1 MKPEAGR
8 ARAEDIAAFLAKFD
22 DVEEAIDAIRD
33 FAQPAVSAGLVDL
46 PDIKPYPMTAKLL
59 SPAAATPPA
68 NKPGEPAA
76 SLPLAKNSEKPASLP
91 KDPANQSDIAP
102 AYSKHHIAV
111 ADLAKSYRVG
121 RQTIPALDGVSLD
134 IFAGEFVAITGASG
148 SGKSTLLQLIGGLDK
163 PSAGQI
169 LINDQPLSRLSDRQL
184 SRFRSREIGFVFQS
198 FYLQPFLTL
207 SANLEIPA
215 MFARIKPKQRRARAQ
230 ELAELVG
237 LADRMHHLPRE
248 LSGGQIQRAAIARAL
263 FNRPNI
269 VLADEPTG
277 NLDSANSDRIID
289 LFHQIRRELGTT
301 VVIVTH
307 NPDIAAAADREIRL
321 KDGRIADA

>member
-1 MKPEAGR
+1 MKPEVGK
-8 ARAEDIAAFLAKFD
+8 ARDEDVAAFLAKFD
-22 DVEEAIDAIRD
+22 DVEEAIDAIRS

-46 PDIKPYPMTAKLL
+46 PPTAK
-59 SPAAATPPA
+59 SNSAAKVMTPSAAAPERS
-68 NKPGEPAA
+68 GRC
-76 SLPLAKNSEKPASLP
+76 
-91 KDPANQSDIAP
+91 
-102 AYSKHHIAV
+102 HIAV
-111 ADLAKSYRVG
+111 TDLAKSYRVG

-163 PSAGQI
+163 PSTGQI

-215 MFARIKPKQRRARAQ
+215 MFARVKPKQRRARAQ

-269 VLADEPTG
+269 LLADEPTG

>member
-1 MKPEAGR
+1 MCD
-8 ARAEDIAAFLAKFD
+8 EDVAAFLAKFD
-22 DVEEAIDAIRD
+22 DVEEAIDAIRN

-46 PDIKPYPMTAKLL
+46 PPAAKSDSAAKVMTP
-59 SPAAATPPA
+59 PAAA
-68 NKPGEPAA
+68 
-76 SLPLAKNSEKPASLP
+76 P
-91 KDPANQSDIAP
+91 KRSGRC
-102 AYSKHHIAV
+102 HIAV
-111 ADLAKSYRVG
+111 TDLAKSYRVG

-215 MFARIKPKQRRARAQ
+215 MFARVKPKQRRARVQ

-269 VLADEPTG
+269 LLADEPTG

-289 LFHQIRRELGTT
+289 LFHQIRRDLGTT

-307 NPDIAAAADREIRL
+307 NPDIAATADREIRL

>member
-1 MKPEAGR
+1 MKPEVGKV
-8 ARAEDIAAFLAKFD
+8 RAEDIAAFLAKFD
-22 DVEEAIDAIRD
+22 DVEEAIDAIRN

-46 PDIKPYPMTAKLL
+46 PPAAKSDSAAKVMTP
-59 SPAAATPPA
+59 PAAA
-68 NKPGEPAA
+68 
-76 SLPLAKNSEKPASLP
+76 P
-91 KDPANQSDIAP
+91 KRSGRC
-102 AYSKHHIAV
+102 HIAV
-111 ADLAKSYRVG
+111 TDLAKSYRVG

-163 PSAGQI
+163 PSTGQI

-215 MFARIKPKQRRARAQ
+215 MFARVKPKQRRARAQ

-269 VLADEPTG
+269 LLADEPTG

>member
-1 MKPEAGR
+1 MKPEVGR
-8 ARAEDIAAFLAKFD
+8 VRDEDVAAFLAKFD
-22 DVEEAIDAIRD
+22 DVEKAIDAIRG

-46 PDIKPYPMTAKLL
+46 P
-59 SPAAATPPA
+59 PAAKSDSAAKVMTPS
-68 NKPGEPAA
+68 AA
-76 SLPLAKNSEKPASLP
+76 
-91 KDPANQSDIAP
+91 AP
-102 AYSKHHIAV
+102 ERSSRCHIAV
-111 ADLAKSYRVG
+111 TDLAKSYRVG

-163 PSAGQI
+163 PSTGQI

-215 MFARIKPKQRRARAQ
+215 MFARVKPKQRRTRAQ

-263 FNRPNI
+263 FNCPNI
-269 VLADEPTG
+269 LLADEPTG

-289 LFHQIRRELGTT
+289 LFNQIRRELGTT

>member
-1 MKPEAGR
+1 MKPEVGK

-22 DVEEAIDAIRD
+22 DVEEAIDAIRG

-46 PDIKPYPMTAKLL
+46 PPTAK
-59 SPAAATPPA
+59 SNPVAKAMTPPAAAPERS
-68 NKPGEPAA
+68 GRC
-76 SLPLAKNSEKPASLP
+76 
-91 KDPANQSDIAP
+91 
-102 AYSKHHIAV
+102 HIA
-111 ADLAKSYRVG
+111 ATDLAKSYRVG
-121 RQTIPALDGVSLD
+121 RQTIPALGGVSLD

-215 MFARIKPKQRRARAQ
+215 MFARVKPKQRRARAQ

-269 VLADEPTG
+269 LLADEPTG

>member
-1 MKPEAGR
+1 M
-8 ARAEDIAAFLAKFD
+8 RAEDIAAFLAKFD
-22 DVEEAIDAIRD
+22 DVEEAIDAIRG

-46 PDIKPYPMTAKLL
+46 PPTAKPDPAAKVMKP
-59 SPAAATPPA
+59 PAAAPERS
-68 NKPGEPAA
+68 GRC
-76 SLPLAKNSEKPASLP
+76 
-91 KDPANQSDIAP
+91 
-102 AYSKHHIAV
+102 HIAV
-111 ADLAKSYRVG
+111 TNLAKSYRVG
-121 RQTIPALDGVSLD
+121 RQTIPALGGVSLD

-163 PSAGQI
+163 PSTGQI

-215 MFARIKPKQRRARAQ
+215 MFARVKPKQRRARAQ

-269 VLADEPTG
+269 LLADEPTG

>member
-1 MKPEAGR
+1 MKPEVGKV
-8 ARAEDIAAFLAKFD
+8 RAEDIAAFLAKFD
-22 DVEEAIDAIRD
+22 DVEEAIDAIRG

-46 PDIKPYPMTAKLL
+46 PPAAKSNSAAKVMTP
-59 SPAAATPPA
+59 PAAAPERS
-68 NKPGEPAA
+68 GRC
-76 SLPLAKNSEKPASLP
+76 
-91 KDPANQSDIAP
+91 
-102 AYSKHHIAV
+102 HIAV
-111 ADLAKSYRVG
+111 TDLAKSYRVG
-121 RQTIPALDGVSLD
+121 RQTIPALGGVSLD

-215 MFARIKPKQRRARAQ
+215 MFARVKPKQRRARAQ

-269 VLADEPTG
+269 LLADEPTG

>member
-1 MKPEAGR
+1 MKPEVGK

-22 DVEEAIDAIRD
+22 DVDEAIDAIRN

-46 PDIKPYPMTAKLL
+46 PPTTKSDPTTKAITP
-59 SPAAATPPA
+59 PAAAPER
-68 NKPGEPAA
+68 PGRC
-76 SLPLAKNSEKPASLP
+76 
-91 KDPANQSDIAP
+91 
-102 AYSKHHIAV
+102 HITV
-111 ADLAKSYRVG
+111 TDLAKSYRVG
-121 RQTIPALDGVSLD
+121 RQTIPALGGISLD
-134 IFAGEFVAITGASG
+134 IFAGEFIAITGASG

-184 SRFRSREIGFVFQS
+184 SRFRSREIGFIFQS

-215 MFARIKPKQRRARAQ
+215 MFARVKPKQRRARAQ

-269 VLADEPTG
+269 LLADEPTG

-289 LFHQIRRELGTT
+289 LFHQIRRDLGTT

>member
-1 MKPEAGR
+1 MKPEVGK

-22 DVEEAIDAIRD
+22 DVEEAIDAIRG

-46 PDIKPYPMTAKLL
+46 TPTAK
-59 SPAAATPPA
+59 SSPTAKAMTPPAAAPERS
-68 NKPGEPAA
+68 GRC
-76 SLPLAKNSEKPASLP
+76 
-91 KDPANQSDIAP
+91 
-102 AYSKHHIAV
+102 HIAV
-111 ADLAKSYRVG
+111 TDLAKSYRVG
-121 RQTIPALDGVSLD
+121 RQTIPALGGVSLD

-163 PSAGQI
+163 PSTGQI

-215 MFARIKPKQRRARAQ
+215 MFARVKPKQRRARAQ

-269 VLADEPTG
+269 LLADEPTG

>member
-1 MKPEAGR
+1 M
-8 ARAEDIAAFLAKFD
+8 RAEDIAAFLAKFD
-22 DVEEAIDAIRD
+22 DVDEAIDAIRN

-46 PDIKPYPMTAKLL
+46 PPTTRSDPTTKAITP
-59 SPAAATPPA
+59 PAAAPER
-68 NKPGEPAA
+68 PGCC
-76 SLPLAKNSEKPASLP
+76 
-91 KDPANQSDIAP
+91 
-102 AYSKHHIAV
+102 HIAV
-111 ADLAKSYRVG
+111 TDLAKSYRVG
-121 RQTIPALDGVSLD
+121 RQTIPALGGVSLD

-184 SRFRSREIGFVFQS
+184 SRFRSREIGFIFQS

-215 MFARIKPKQRRARAQ
+215 MFARVKPKQRRARAQ

-269 VLADEPTG
+269 LLADEPTG

>member
-8 ARAEDIAAFLAKFD
+8 ARTEDIAAFLAKFD

-46 PDIKPYPMTAKLL
+46 PDIKPYPMAAKLL

-111 ADLAKSYRVG
+111 ADLAKSYCVG
-121 RQTIPALDGVSLD
+121 RQIIPALEGINLD
-134 IFAGEFVAITGASG
+134 IFTSEFVAITGASG

-163 PSAGQI
+163 PSTGQI

-215 MFARIKPKQRRARAQ
+215 MFARVKPKQRRARAQ

-269 VLADEPTG
+269 LLADEPTG

>member
-1 MKPEAGR
+1 MKPEVGKV
-8 ARAEDIAAFLAKFD
+8 RAEDIAAFLAKFD
-22 DVEEAIDAIRD
+22 DVEEAIDAIRN

-46 PDIKPYPMTAKLL
+46 PPTAK
-59 SPAAATPPA
+59 SDSTTKAMPPPTAAPERS
-68 NKPGEPAA
+68 GRC
-76 SLPLAKNSEKPASLP
+76 
-91 KDPANQSDIAP
+91 
-102 AYSKHHIAV
+102 HIAV
-111 ADLAKSYRVG
+111 TDLAKSYRVG
-121 RQTIPALDGVSLD
+121 RQTIPALGGVSLD

-237 LADRMHHLPRE
+237 LANRMHHLPRE

-269 VLADEPTG
+269 LLADEPTG

-321 KDGRIADA
+321 KDGRITDA

>member
-1 MKPEAGR
+1 MKPEVGK

-22 DVEEAIDAIRD
+22 DVEEAIDAIRG

-46 PDIKPYPMTAKLL
+46 PPAAKSNSATKVMTP
-59 SPAAATPPA
+59 PAAAP
-68 NKPGEPAA
+68 E
-76 SLPLAKNSEKPASLP
+76 SSSRC
-91 KDPANQSDIAP
+91 
-102 AYSKHHIAV
+102 HIAV
-111 ADLAKSYRVG
+111 TDLAKSYRVG
-121 RQTIPALDGVSLD
+121 RQTIPALGGVSLD

-163 PSAGQI
+163 PSTGQI

-215 MFARIKPKQRRARAQ
+215 MFARVKPKQRRARAQ

-269 VLADEPTG
+269 LLADEPTG

-321 KDGRIADA
+321 KDGRVTDA

>member
-1 MKPEAGR
+1 M
-8 ARAEDIAAFLAKFD
+8 RAEDIAAFLAKFD
-22 DVEEAIDAIRD
+22 DVEEAIDAIRG

-46 PDIKPYPMTAKLL
+46 PPTAK
-59 SPAAATPPA
+59 SNPVAKVMTPPA
-68 NKPGEPAA
+68 V
-76 SLPLAKNSEKPASLP
+76 
-91 KDPANQSDIAP
+91 AP
-102 AYSKHHIAV
+102 ERSGRCHITV
-111 ADLAKSYRVG
+111 TDLAKSYRVG
-121 RQTIPALDGVSLD
+121 RQTIPALGGVSLD

-163 PSAGQI
+163 PSTGQI

-215 MFARIKPKQRRARAQ
+215 MFARVKPKQRRARAQ

-269 VLADEPTG
+269 LLADEPTG

>member
-1 MKPEAGR
+1 MKPEVGKV
-8 ARAEDIAAFLAKFD
+8 RAEDIAAFLAKFD
-22 DVEEAIDAIRD
+22 DVEEAIDAIRG
-33 FAQPAVSAGLVDL
+33 FAQPAVSVGLVDL
-46 PDIKPYPMTAKLL
+46 PPAAKSNSATKVMTP
-59 SPAAATPPA
+59 PAAAP
-68 NKPGEPAA
+68 E
-76 SLPLAKNSEKPASLP
+76 SSSRC
-91 KDPANQSDIAP
+91 
-102 AYSKHHIAV
+102 HIAV
-111 ADLAKSYRVG
+111 TDLAKSYRVG
-121 RQTIPALDGVSLD
+121 RQTIPALGGVSLD

-163 PSAGQI
+163 PSTGQI

-215 MFARIKPKQRRARAQ
+215 MFARVKPKQRRARAQ

-269 VLADEPTG
+269 LLADEPTG

-321 KDGRIADA
+321 KDGRVTDA

>member
-1 MKPEAGR
+1 MKPEVGK
-8 ARAEDIAAFLAKFD
+8 ARDEDVAAFLAKFD
-22 DVEEAIDAIRD
+22 DVEEAIDAIRG

-46 PDIKPYPMTAKLL
+46 TPTAK
-59 SPAAATPPA
+59 SSPTTKAMTPAAA
-68 NKPGEPAA
+68 
-76 SLPLAKNSEKPASLP
+76 
-91 KDPANQSDIAP
+91 AP
-102 AYSKHHIAV
+102 ERSGRCHITV
-111 ADLAKSYRVG
+111 TDLAKSYRVG
-121 RQTIPALDGVSLD
+121 RQTIPALGGVSLD

-215 MFARIKPKQRRARAQ
+215 MFARVKPKQRRARAQ

-269 VLADEPTG
+269 LLADEPTG

>member
-1 MKPEAGR
+1 MKLEVGKV
-8 ARAEDIAAFLAKFD
+8 RAEDIAAFLAKFD
-22 DVEEAIDAIRD
+22 DVEEAIDAIRG

-46 PDIKPYPMTAKLL
+46 PPTAK
-59 SPAAATPPA
+59 SNPVAEAMTPPAAAP
-68 NKPGEPAA
+68 ER
-76 SLPLAKNSEKPASLP
+76 SSRC
-91 KDPANQSDIAP
+91 
-102 AYSKHHIAV
+102 HIAV
-111 ADLAKSYRVG
+111 TDLAKSYRVG

-163 PSAGQI
+163 PSTGQI

-215 MFARIKPKQRRARAQ
+215 MFARVKPKQRRARAQ

-269 VLADEPTG
+269 LLADEPTG

>member
-1 MKPEAGR
+1 MKPEVGKV
-8 ARAEDIAAFLAKFD
+8 RAEDIAAFLAKFD
-22 DVEEAIDAIRD
+22 DVEEAIDAIRG

-46 PDIKPYPMTAKLL
+46 PPTAK
-59 SPAAATPPA
+59 SNSAAKVMTPSAAAPERS
-68 NKPGEPAA
+68 GRC
-76 SLPLAKNSEKPASLP
+76 
-91 KDPANQSDIAP
+91 
-102 AYSKHHIAV
+102 HIAV
-111 ADLAKSYRVG
+111 TDLAKSYRVG

-215 MFARIKPKQRRARAQ
+215 MFARVKPKQRRARVQ

-269 VLADEPTG
+269 LLADEPTG
-277 NLDSANSDRIID
+277 NLDSANSDHIID

-307 NPDIAAAADREIRL
+307 NPDIAAAADREIHL

>member
-1 MKPEAGR
+1 MKPEVGK

-22 DVEEAIDAIRD
+22 DVEEAIDAIRG

-46 PDIKPYPMTAKLL
+46 PPTAKPDPAAKAMKP
-59 SPAAATPPA
+59 PAAAPERS
-68 NKPGEPAA
+68 GRC
-76 SLPLAKNSEKPASLP
+76 
-91 KDPANQSDIAP
+91 
-102 AYSKHHIAV
+102 HIAV
-111 ADLAKSYRVG
+111 TDLAKSYRVG
-121 RQTIPALDGVSLD
+121 RQTIPALGGVSLD

-163 PSAGQI
+163 PSTGQI

-215 MFARIKPKQRRARAQ
+215 MFARVKPKQRRARTQ

-269 VLADEPTG
+269 LLADEPTG

-307 NPDIAAAADREIRL
+307 NPDIAAAADREICL
-321 KDGRIADA
+321 KDGRITDA

>member
-1 MKPEAGR
+1 MCD
-8 ARAEDIAAFLAKFD
+8 EDVAAFLAKFD
-22 DVEEAIDAIRD
+22 DVEEAIDAIRN

-46 PDIKPYPMTAKLL
+46 PPAAKSDSAAKVMTP
-59 SPAAATPPA
+59 PAAA
-68 NKPGEPAA
+68 
-76 SLPLAKNSEKPASLP
+76 P
-91 KDPANQSDIAP
+91 KRSGRC
-102 AYSKHHIAV
+102 HIAV
-111 ADLAKSYRVG
+111 TDLAKSYRVG

-215 MFARIKPKQRRARAQ
+215 MFARVKPKQRRARTQ

-269 VLADEPTG
+269 LLADEPTG

-289 LFHQIRRELGTT
+289 LFHQIRRDLGTT

-307 NPDIAAAADREIRL
+307 NPDIAATADREIRL

>member
-1 MKPEAGR
+1 MKPEVGK

-22 DVEEAIDAIRD
+22 DVEEAIDAIRG

-46 PDIKPYPMTAKLL
+46 PPTAK
-59 SPAAATPPA
+59 SNSAAKVMTPSAAAPERS
-68 NKPGEPAA
+68 GRC
-76 SLPLAKNSEKPASLP
+76 
-91 KDPANQSDIAP
+91 
-102 AYSKHHIAV
+102 HIAA

-163 PSAGQI
+163 PSTGQI

-215 MFARIKPKQRRARAQ
+215 MFARVKPKQRRARAQ

-269 VLADEPTG
+269 LLADEPTG

>member
-1 MKPEAGR
+1 MKPEVGKV
-8 ARAEDIAAFLAKFD
+8 RAEDIAAFLAKFD
-22 DVEEAIDAIRD
+22 DVEEAIDAIRN

-46 PDIKPYPMTAKLL
+46 PPAAK
-59 SPAAATPPA
+59 SDPTTKAITPPAAAPER
-68 NKPGEPAA
+68 PGRC
-76 SLPLAKNSEKPASLP
+76 
-91 KDPANQSDIAP
+91 
-102 AYSKHHIAV
+102 HITV
-111 ADLAKSYRVG
+111 TDLAKSYHVG
-121 RQTIPALDGVSLD
+121 RQTIPALGGISLD
-134 IFAGEFVAITGASG
+134 IFAGEFIAITGASG

-184 SRFRSREIGFVFQS
+184 SRFRSREIGFIFQS

-215 MFARIKPKQRRARAQ
+215 MFARVKPKQRRARAQ

-269 VLADEPTG
+269 LLADEPTG
-277 NLDSANSDRIID
+277 NLDSANSDRIIN

>member
-1 MKPEAGR
+1 MKPEVGK

-22 DVEEAIDAIRD
+22 DVEEAIDAIRG

-46 PDIKPYPMTAKLL
+46 PPAAKS
-59 SPAAATPPA
+59 SPATKVMTPPA
-68 NKPGEPAA
+68 
-76 SLPLAKNSEKPASLP
+76 
-91 KDPANQSDIAP
+91 DAP
-102 AYSKHHIAV
+102 ERSSRCHIAV
-111 ADLAKSYRVG
+111 TDLAKSYRVG
-121 RQTIPALDGVSLD
+121 RQTIPALGGVSLD

-215 MFARIKPKQRRARAQ
+215 MFARVKPNQRRARAQ

-269 VLADEPTG
+269 LLADEPTG

-307 NPDIAAAADREIRL
+307 NPDIAAAADREICL
-321 KDGRIADA
+321 KDGRITDA

>member
-1 MKPEAGR
+1 MKPEVGKV
-8 ARAEDIAAFLAKFD
+8 RAEDIAAFLAKFD
-22 DVEEAIDAIRD
+22 DVEEAIDAIRN

-46 PDIKPYPMTAKLL
+46 P
-59 SPAAATPPA
+59 PAAKSNSAAKAMTPPA
-68 NKPGEPAA
+68 TTPEHSGRC
-76 SLPLAKNSEKPASLP
+76 
-91 KDPANQSDIAP
+91 
-102 AYSKHHIAV
+102 HIAV
-111 ADLAKSYRVG
+111 TDLAKSYRVG
-121 RQTIPALDGVSLD
+121 RQTIPALGGVSLD

-215 MFARIKPKQRRARAQ
+215 MFARVKPKQRRARAQ

-269 VLADEPTG
+269 LLADEPTG

>member
-1 MKPEAGR
+1 MKPEVGKV
-8 ARAEDIAAFLAKFD
+8 RAEDIAAFLAKFD
-22 DVEEAIDAIRD
+22 DVEEAIDAIRG

-46 PDIKPYPMTAKLL
+46 P
-59 SPAAATPPA
+59 PAAKPDPAAKTTTPPT
-68 NKPGEPAA
+68 AA
-76 SLPLAKNSEKPASLP
+76 PERSGRC
-91 KDPANQSDIAP
+91 
-102 AYSKHHIAV
+102 HIAV
-111 ADLAKSYRVG
+111 TNLAKSYRVG
-121 RQTIPALDGVSLD
+121 RQTIPALGGVSLD

-163 PSAGQI
+163 PSTGQI

-215 MFARIKPKQRRARAQ
+215 MFARVKPKQRRARAQ

-269 VLADEPTG
+269 LLADEPTG